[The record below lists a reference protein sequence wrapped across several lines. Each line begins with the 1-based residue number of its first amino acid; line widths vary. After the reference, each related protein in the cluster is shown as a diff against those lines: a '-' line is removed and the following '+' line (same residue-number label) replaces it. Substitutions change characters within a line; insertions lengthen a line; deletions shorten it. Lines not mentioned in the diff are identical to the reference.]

1 MTQEESTEFE
11 RQIFNREKESP
22 FFWIG
27 PYALALKS
35 DMIALKLKLVLLE
48 CKIQFPLEK
57 KSLFLG
63 LPTALSRPFKMLRLH
78 GQLRSHWGV
87 NMGVGL
93 SPPLKKC
100 PPASKNQKR

>member
-1 MTQEESTEFE
+1 MCGFAHDLCNFLELYCNSSFIKEMTQEESTEFE

-57 KSLFLG
+57 S
-63 LPTALSRPFKMLRLH
+63 PFF
-78 GQLRSHWGV
+78 
-87 NMGVGL
+87 
-93 SPPLKKC
+93 
-100 PPASKNQKR
+100 